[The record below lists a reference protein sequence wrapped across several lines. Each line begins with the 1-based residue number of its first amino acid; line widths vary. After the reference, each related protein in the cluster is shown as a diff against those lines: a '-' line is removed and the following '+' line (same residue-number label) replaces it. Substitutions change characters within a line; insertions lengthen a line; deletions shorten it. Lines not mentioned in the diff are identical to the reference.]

1 MHFFVADSVAE
12 CIIVSKKNQIMEQD
26 YREKLTSVEQLALLV
41 EQKCNIGNAAWAVVY
56 FLAALVLL
64 PAVLI
69 LSTGTG
75 MAIWAYLT
83 EGLYEAE
90 GYTGTTTL
98 AINVFCTVLGW
109 LVCCWWSLVLR
120 LFYCHLIC
128 RPYHATRGLLT
139 VGGALLAE
147 LSLFS
152 IAILIISMDY
162 CIYLAAVPVA
172 LMLLIGY
179 FSLRK
184 HK

>member
-1 MHFFVADSVAE
+1 
-12 CIIVSKKNQIMEQD
+12 MEQD
-26 YREKLTSVEQLALLV
+26 YREKLTSVEQLALFV
-41 EQKCNIGNAAWAVVY
+41 EQKCNMGNAAWAVVY

-109 LVCCWWSLVLR
+109 LVCCWWSLVLYGGRYTAFHHCHSYR
-120 LFYCHLIC
+120 LDGRYCI
-128 RPYHATRGLLT
+128 
-139 VGGALLAE
+139 
-147 LSLFS
+147 LSLFR
-152 IAILIISMDY
+152 LIER
-162 CIYLAAVPVA
+162 
-172 LMLLIGY
+172 
-179 FSLRK
+179 LR
-184 HK
+184 

>member
-1 MHFFVADSVAE
+1 MAE
-12 CIIVSKKNQIMEQD
+12 CIIVSKKNQIMETDCRNQ
-26 YREKLTSVEQLALLV
+26 LTWAERLALLV
-41 EQKCNIGNAAWAVVY
+41 EGKWNMGHAVWAGVY
-56 FLAALVLL
+56 FLASLVLL

-69 LSTGTG
+69 LSAGTG
-75 MAIWAYLT
+75 LAILSYLT
-83 EGLYEAE
+83 VGLYGAD
-90 GYTGTTTL
+90 GYTATTTL
-98 AINVFCTVLGW
+98 AINVFSTVLGW

-139 VGGALLAE
+139 VGVELLAE

-179 FSLRK
+179 FCLRK